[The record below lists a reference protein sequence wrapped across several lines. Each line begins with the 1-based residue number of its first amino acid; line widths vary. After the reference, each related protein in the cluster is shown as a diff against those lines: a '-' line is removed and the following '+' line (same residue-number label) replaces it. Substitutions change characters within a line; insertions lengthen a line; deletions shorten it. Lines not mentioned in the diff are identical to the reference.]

1 MGRDITENGAVA
13 RHQRC
18 WKRSSLPPRPL
29 TWQNLRVI
37 RFGSFQIDPRTWL
50 LTGDG
55 REVDLSPRLVEILAF
70 IVARGGEIVTKEELL
85 ARFWADVN
93 VTENTLTR
101 AIADIRK
108 ALGEGAASPRFLQT
122 VSRRGYK
129 FGGDAASIT
138 PSTDPFQDWVKGR
151 LALDSLDA
159 RKLNEAVL
167 AFERA
172 TAELPKYAPAHAGL
186 ANAYLLQYER
196 TRFGS
201 APDRELLRRAML
213 AAQQAS
219 TLDPTLGEAWAA
231 LGYVLCAAG
240 QVVEGQAAARRATAL
255 EPENWRHHYRLAY
268 GSWGE
273 ERLRAVDRALRLMP
287 GFAPARML
295 ACMVFVARGTMDCAK
310 REASIGVDAQRKNQA
325 DQTPLPAVGFH
336 WLHGMILAAEG
347 DHAAASA
354 AFNEEIAAGSTGHV
368 YAREFAVNARVAA
381 GFALLDRRDLDGAF
395 ASFEG
400 ALADA
405 PGHPKACVGMYAI
418 AARSNASDAIGRC
431 RQSAEA
437 AIDELKRSERHAEAA
452 LVAAG
457 LQIVDGHI
465 GDAAMALD
473 RLLATAPPGPAGW
486 IIPIDP
492 MLASLREHPA
502 KNALFTRLAARAA

>member
-1 MGRDITENGAVA
+1 
-13 RHQRC
+13 
-18 WKRSSLPPRPL
+18 
-29 TWQNLRVI
+29 
-37 RFGSFQIDPRTWL
+37 L
-50 LTGDG
+50 LTHDG
-55 REVDLSPRLVEILAF
+55 RAVDLSPRLVEILAF

-85 ARFWADVN
+85 EKFWPDVN

-108 ALGEGAASPRFLQT
+108 AIGEDAASPRFLQT

-129 FGGDAASIT
+129 FGGEAASIT
-138 PSTDPFQDWVKGR
+138 PATDPFQDWVKGR
-151 LALDSLDA
+151 LALDSLDG

-201 APDRELLRRAML
+201 APDRELLNRAMRS
-213 AAQQAS
+213 AQQAS
-219 TLDPTLGEAWAA
+219 TLDPTLGEAWAVF
-231 LGYVLCAAG
+231 GYLLCAAG
-240 QVVEGQAAARRATAL
+240 RIDEGQAAARRATAL

-273 ERLRAVDRALRLMP
+273 ERLRAVDRTLTLMP

-295 ACMVFVARGTMDCAK
+295 ACMVFVARGTMDRAR
-310 REASIGVDAQRKNQA
+310 REASIGREAQRKNQA

-347 DHAAASA
+347 DDEGALASFTEEVAALES
-354 AFNEEIAAGSTGHV
+354 GHV
-368 YAREFAVNARVAA
+368 YAREFVVNARVAT
-381 GFALLDRRDLDGAF
+381 GFTELHRQNLDGGS
-395 ASFEG
+395 ASFAA

-405 PGHPKACVGMYAI
+405 PGHPKASVGMYAI
-418 AARSNASDAIGRC
+418 AAGSGDRQAIDRTRDAAAR
-431 RQSAEA
+431 
-437 AIDELKRSERHAEAA
+437 AIDELKRSGRQAEAA

-457 LQIVDGHI
+457 AQIVEGQTA
-465 GDAAMALD
+465 DAAAALD
-473 RLLATAPPGPAGW
+473 RLLASAPAGPAGW

-492 MLASLREHPA
+492 MLAALRDHPA
-502 KNALFTRLAARAA
+502 KQALLARLAARAA